1 MSKFKNLKIGAKVG
15 AGSATVLAFL
25 ILVSIIAFAVLGRG
39 VDSFASYRMTA
50 RESNEL
56 GRIQES
62 LLSAQLAARTFLMN
76 ESEAAVTSV
85 DERLK
90 ALQAIIDN
98 SSALFKG
105 SKHEAVLAEIAQ
117 GAETYRTTF
126 AKVADFY
133 RQRSAL
139 VNQMND
145 VGTQI
150 EQNLTQIILGARV
163 DGNTEIG
170 YLASMAL
177 RPFMLSRLNYNRF
190 LAQSEEELQEATL
203 SEMAAFQE
211 NAEQLLNALQNPERL
226 QLADA
231 VVKSAKTWA
240 TTFESVA
247 SVSLARNKAVDDT
260 LVPTG
265 QSIVDLSRDA
275 MLENKS
281 FQDEVGPRAT
291 AAMVQGQWLTAV
303 ISGIAIVLGAIIAFV
318 IGRFIA
324 RPIAAMTRAMTTLAG
339 GDKTV
344 DIPATDQTDEV
355 GDMAKAVVVF
365 KENMVRNDELQ
376 AAAAREQEERNR
388 RAAKVDAL
396 TKDFESQ
403 VSEILGIVAAA
414 AREMQQTAN
423 SLAASAEESSTQAG
437 AVAAASTQAA
447 ANVQT
452 VASAAEELSSS
463 IGEISLQVS
472 SSTEVA
478 DKAVAEAA
486 TSRALVQKLV
496 ESSARIG
503 EVVQLITEIA
513 EQTNLLA
520 LNATIEAARA
530 GEAGKGFAVVASEVK
545 TLAMQTAKATDEI
558 SQQINAIQADTG
570 STAQAIERIGQRI
583 RDVNEIAT
591 AIASAVEQQNSATK
605 EISRNVGE
613 AANSTDEVN
622 NNITGVS
629 RAAQDTSA
637 ASTQMLQ
644 SSKEL
649 NTKAE
654 GLRDLVQTF
663 LRDVRAA

>member
-1 MSKFKNLKIGAKVG
+1 MSKYNNLKIGAKVG
-15 AGSATVLAFL
+15 ASSATVLAFL
-25 ILVSIIAFAVLGRG
+25 NLVSIIAFVVLGRG

-50 RESNEL
+50 RESNEH

-76 ESEAAVTSV
+76 ESEAAVTAV

-90 ALQAIIDN
+90 ALQTIIGD

-105 SKHEAVLAEIAQ
+105 SKHEVALAEIAQ
-117 GAETYRTTF
+117 GAETYRATID
-126 AKVADFY
+126 KVADFY

-139 VNQMND
+139 VNQMID

-150 EQNLTQIILGARV
+150 ERSLTEIILGARA

-190 LAQSEEELQEATL
+190 LTQSEEELQEATL

-211 NAEQLLNALQNPERL
+211 NAEQLLNAVQNPERQ

-231 VVKSAKTWA
+231 VVKSAQTWA
-240 TTFESVA
+240 TTFESIA

-265 QSIVDLSRDA
+265 QNIVDLSRDA

-281 FQDEVGPRAT
+281 FQDEIGPRAT
-291 AAMVQGQWLTAV
+291 AAMVRGQWLTAG

-344 DIPATDQTDEV
+344 AIPATDQTDEA

-365 KENMVRNDELQ
+365 KENMLRNDELQ

-388 RAAKVDAL
+388 RAAKVDVL

-463 IGEISLQVS
+463 IGEISVQVS

-496 ESSARIG
+496 DSSARIG

-558 SQQINAIQADTG
+558 SQQIDAIQADTG
-570 STAQAIERIGQRI
+570 TTAQAIERIDQRI

-622 NNITGVS
+622 NSITGVS

-654 GLRDLVQTF
+654 TLRDLVQSF